1 MLVNNKKLKQKQE
14 INFAF
19 YKYVELLRDPKLESL
34 VLQIIPYL
42 YPPNPKVLQRKF
54 NIHRVIS
61 LYDGKSDPHTNFLR
75 LVEKSQRDEFLQM
88 IHEELL

>member
-1 MLVNNKKLKQKQE
+1 MVTSLKQKQE

-42 YPPNPKVLQRKF
+42 YPANPLLKPF